1 MTTPLPDHAHHAHG
15 SHHVPRHADEDLPE
29 GSVVDGEALTRSIDD
44 AFDVVIVGSGA
55 AGATAAHTLT
65 AAGLSV
71 GIVEEGPWLKTK
83 DVVKDVHTAF
93 SRVMRQSGM
102 QVLQGRAYMP
112 MLQGRCVGGSTLVN
126 SAIAWRIPEDV
137 IDDWSARFGLG
148 ASAAQRGITMEG
160 LEPHFDALERDLSVR
175 EVDPSVLGENNRLF
189 VEQAAKHGFEA
200 AAMRRYD
207 RGCKGSGMCLTG
219 CPNGAKQGM
228 SVTYV
233 PWSLRRGARIFTSCA
248 VEHVEIVGGRA
259 VGVRAR
265 SESGHLVTVRA
276 RRAVLVA
283 ASTVQSPNILRR
295 SGIRAAALGRHFQAH
310 PGLAIGGLFTSA
322 PNATGALEPRRPIQ
336 MAFGATQ
343 GAESTHFR
351 RTERFKLET
360 ISLPPDLA
368 GARIPGVGRELSE
381 RLAQLSNVA
390 VWAAQVR
397 AEAEGVVSSGWG
409 GADRVK
415 YTMTTT
421 DLEAARKACTVI
433 ARMLFESGAREVWP
447 GVYGVPSVLRSIDDV
462 RHLENA
468 PLDPRSYNFIAT
480 HLFGAARMGPDP
492 RTSVVDVDFQVHGVA
507 GLHVVDSS
515 VFPTNL
521 GVNPQHSIMAMSR
534 LAATRIAERTETRAR
549 TRTRGLAAKTL
560 DDSVTPA

>member
-1 MTTPLPDHAHHAHG
+1 MSTQP
-15 SHHVPRHADEDLPE
+15 SSYADENLPE
-29 GSVVDGEALTRSIDD
+29 GAVVDGEALARSIDD

-71 GIVEEGPWLKTK
+71 GIVEEGPWMKTRELA
-83 DVVKDVHTAF
+83 KDVHTAF
-93 SRVMRQSGM
+93 GRVMRQSGM
-102 QVLQGRAYMP
+102 QVLGGRAYMP

-137 IDDWSARFGLG
+137 VDDWSARFGLG
-148 ASAAQRGITMEG
+148 SSLSMRA
-160 LEPHFDALERDLSVR
+160 LEPHFDALERELSVR

-189 VEQAAKHGFEA
+189 VEQAARHGFEA
-200 AAMRRYD
+200 APMRRYD
-207 RGCKGSGMCLTG
+207 RGCKGSGLCLTG

-233 PWSLRRGARIFTSCA
+233 PWSLERGARIFTSCA
-248 VEHVEIVGGRA
+248 VSHVEIVGGRA
-259 VGVRAR
+259 VAVHAR
-265 SESGHLVTVRA
+265 SATGQLVTVRA
-276 RRAVLVA
+276 RHAVLVA

-310 PGLAIGGLFTSA
+310 PGLAIGGLFPTSA
-322 PNATGALEPRRPIQ
+322 TPIE

-351 RTERFKLET
+351 KTERFKLET

-368 GARIPGVGRELSE
+368 GARIPGIGRELTD
-381 RLAQLSNVA
+381 RLSQLAHVA

-397 AEAEGVVSSGWG
+397 AEAEGVVTSGFG
-409 GADRVK
+409 GADRVS
-415 YTMTTT
+415 YTLTKR
-421 DLEAARKACTVI
+421 DLEAARKACTLI
-433 ARMLFESGAREVWP
+433 ARMLFDAGAREVWP
-447 GVYGVPSVLRSIDDV
+447 GIYGVPTVLRSIDEV
-462 RHLENA
+462 RLIENA

-480 HLFGAARMGPDP
+480 HLFGAARMGTDP
-492 RTSVVDVDFQVHGVA
+492 RTSVVDLDFQVHGVK

-521 GVNPQHSIMAMSR
+521 GVNPQHSIMAVSR
-534 LAATRIAERTETRAR
+534 LAATRVAESATRSSVGHALSRAVPAR
-549 TRTRGLAAKTL
+549 KYAKTL
-560 DDSVTPA
+560 DEAAPGA